1 MAPRELWK
9 AGRKLRLQGQPFQL
23 LALLL
28 SRPGEV
34 VTKGRADRAPLGE
47 LSTVGA
53 GAQSEHRRRKD
64 PYRSR
69 RPGRQPTFRPDTA
82 FRCLPLHRTGRVRTR
97 EASTAPVPV
106 PRWGVGV
113 AVAAVIVLLIRWGI
127 SPPPE
132 PPRTF
137 TVQCEQDCS
146 SPVVSPTADTSRSS
160 QATAKGHCGF
170 TILRKTSVANSAGR
184 KERMVRFGL
193 QRVDGSDLRPPTNS
207 RRSVSTTAT

>member
-1 MAPRELWK
+1 METSAGSRVRFGVFEADLAPRELWK

-97 EASTAPVPV
+97 EASTAPV
-106 PRWGVGV
+106 
-113 AVAAVIVLLIRWGI
+113 
-127 SPPPE
+127 S
-132 PPRTF
+132 
-137 TVQCEQDCS
+137 CS
-146 SPVVSPTADTSRSS
+146 SLGRRCCGCRGDCVVDSVGYLSTTRTAAHLHGPMR
-160 QATAKGHCGF
+160 ARLFLPG
-170 TILRKTSVANSAGR
+170 
-184 KERMVRFGL
+184 GL
-193 QRVDGSDLRPPTNS
+193 ARPPIRRVRLRRRRRDTVGS
-207 RRSVSTTAT
+207 RF